1 MKRTTSDNEIQDP
14 ERVPKPG
21 DIWVNSTG
29 AQFLLVESFPHPSNG
44 AEFWNVLSGGKMTT
58 VSTALITYSLETPAR
73 KQAMLI
79 RLHD

>member
-14 ERVPKPG
+14 ERVPKAG
-21 DIWVNSTG
+21 DIWVDTRG
-29 AQFLLVESFPHPSNG
+29 KLFLLIESFPHPSNG
-44 AEFWNVLSGGKMTT
+44 AEFWNVLSEGKMTT

-73 KQAMLI
+73 GQVMLI